1 MLHCT
6 SPMLQGLEVVHA
18 LMIFFC
24 NISVSSRGNDEDE
37 DFFVDD
43 QDVSRLMIVTQ
54 VGLT

>member
-18 LMIFFC
+18 VMISFC

>member
-1 MLHCT
+1 
-6 SPMLQGLEVVHA
+6 
-18 LMIFFC
+18 MIFFC